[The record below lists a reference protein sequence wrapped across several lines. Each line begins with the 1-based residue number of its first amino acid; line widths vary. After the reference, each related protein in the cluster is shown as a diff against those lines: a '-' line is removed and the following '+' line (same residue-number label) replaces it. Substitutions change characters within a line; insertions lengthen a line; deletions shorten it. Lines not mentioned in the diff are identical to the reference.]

1 METRVRAKPS
11 RAQYDS
17 RSPQGWNDMQ
27 TVLDITQIQAIL
39 PHRYPFLLVDRVIEY
54 EPGKRVVG
62 LKNVTLNEPFFEGHF
77 PGAPVMPGVLIVEA
91 MAQTAGVLMLASL
104 PDRDQK
110 LVFFTGID
118 SARFRKPVVPGDQLR
133 LELTVLRL
141 RQKYIK
147 LRGKA
152 FVDGA
157 LVAEAE
163 ISSSL
168 VERSIVQ
175 SAGSNNHAAF
185 TPVEP

>member
-1 METRVRAKPS
+1 METRVRARPS

-104 PDRDQK
+104 PDRGS
-110 LVFFTGID
+110 LP
-118 SARFRKPVVPGDQLR
+118 SAPSDPAAQPGL
-133 LELTVLRL
+133 
-141 RQKYIK
+141 I
-147 LRGKA
+147 
-152 FVDGA
+152 GA
-157 LVAEAE
+157 
-163 ISSSL
+163 
-168 VERSIVQ
+168 
-175 SAGSNNHAAF
+175 SN
-185 TPVEP
+185 